1 MADPDAGGGAFV
13 SAVRAAP
20 VSDRQAAATVAPVR
34 AWRADAL
41 AVAGLVAL
49 VAALYGDLLLPGTQ
63 TVVSHGAGDVFR
75 YFLPFRAFGYE
86 ELARGNIPYWNPY
99 LFSGT
104 PFVGGWQSAM
114 FYPLNLIHLV
124 LPLYLA
130 LNVEAAL
137 HVLLMALFTCFW
149 ARQRGIR
156 PAGAFFAGVVAI
168 CSGAYVERVLAG
180 QLTVLAAL
188 AWVPLFY
195 CALEKVLDRPSV
207 GWVLVGILA
216 LAMQVLAGH
225 PGYNLMAGFVAV
237 FYALIRLGEASLR
250 RLPPTANRRGGFD
263 LRFGWRRFSDFRN
276 TLLAVAVIGIGAVLI
291 SAVQLWTG
299 LDVAGESLRGSGVDY
314 RWASTYSFPPEN
326 LLTVFVPALLGDVL
340 TVPYWGRTLFWDAN
354 LFFGV
359 ATVVLA
365 FLGATAPGQSEARRG
380 LVALILVMLFL
391 SLGHHTWVHRLLFDW
406 VPGFAQLRAP
416 SKFLSF
422 AVFAVAL
429 LAGIGVDRL
438 LGTASGARHAAAWLL
453 LLGVVF
459 LLGAAWVDA
468 MAAGTEWQ
476 DLVRSMQEE
485 QEVYYWLS
493 DEDVAR
499 AAPLARSGL
508 IAAGVTAVF
517 VAGLLALAE
526 RWRGVAVVVVAIAV
540 LDLFVFARTYRGEFA
555 AEDLERPVA
564 DRLFRNGDPKR
575 RTFDLGGQRDR
586 SRNRAM
592 AFRRS
597 VVWGYDPIVLGRYA
611 EFIRFTQKLK
621 APLWYMTNMTPRKPH
636 PLLRLVRADT
646 VILPAEGDPVPLP
659 TKKAAFRVWGHE
671 QNSDAEG
678 PDSLQVL
685 EAEPLPRF
693 FFVSDF
699 VALPNR
705 EYVLPFV
712 GQPGIDLARVAVL
725 DRLPLGVQPHG
736 GPVQGKILVLSE
748 SSDEIVLDVTVD
760 AEGLLVLT
768 EIFSE
773 GWRVVPIDPADERR
787 YEVLPVDHIL
797 RGIPLRPG
805 HHRFRLEYAPASVR
819 IGPWVSLGG
828 GVLYLVAVLVWAGRG
843 IVLRRRVG
851 GAPGGTGAELTPG
864 DRSAPSAVA

>member
-1 MADPDAGGGAFV
+1 M
-13 SAVRAAP
+13 SAVQAAP
-20 VSDRQAAATVAPVR
+20 ASARESAAAAPR
-34 AWRADAL
+34 APASAWRADAL
-41 AVAGLVAL
+41 AVAGLIAL
-49 VAALYGDLLLPGTQ
+49 VAALYGDLLLPGTE
-63 TVVSHGAGDVFR
+63 TVVSHGAGDIFR
-75 YFLPFRAFGYE
+75 YFLPVRAFGYE

-104 PFVGGWQSAM
+104 PFVGAWQSAM
-114 FYPLNLIHLV
+114 FYPLNLLHLV
-124 LPLYLA
+124 LPLHLA

-195 CALEKVLDRPSV
+195 CALEKVLDRPSF
-207 GWVLVGILA
+207 GWILVGILA

-250 RLPPTANRRGGFD
+250 RLPTTAVRRGGFD
-263 LRFGWRRFSDFRN
+263 LRFGWRRFADFRN
-276 TLLAVAVIGIGAVLI
+276 TFLALATIGIGAVLI

-314 RWASTYSFPPEN
+314 RWASTYSLPPEN
-326 LLTVFVPALLGDVL
+326 LLTIFVPALFGDVL
-340 TVPYWGRTLFWDAN
+340 TVPYWGRTFFWDAN

-359 ATVVLA
+359 VTVVLA
-365 FLGATAPGQSEARRG
+365 FLGATAPGRSEARRG
-380 LVALILVMLFL
+380 LVALILVMLVL
-391 SLGHHTWVHRLLFDW
+391 SLGRHTWVHRLLFDW

-416 SKFLSF
+416 SKFSSF
-422 AVFAVAL
+422 AVLAVAL

-438 LGTASGARHAAAWLL
+438 LGAASGVRRAAGWLLVLGVVL
-453 LLGVVF
+453 LLG
-459 LLGAAWVDA
+459 GAWVDA
-468 MAAGTEWQ
+468 MAAGTDWQ
-476 DLVRSMQEE
+476 DLVRYVQEE
-485 QEVYYWLS
+485 HEVYYWLS
-493 DEDVAR
+493 DPDVAR

-508 IAAGVTAVF
+508 LVAGGIAVLA
-517 VAGLLALAE
+517 AGLLVMAQRR
-526 RWRGVAVVVVAIAV
+526 RWAAVLVVAIAV
-540 LDLFVFARTYRGEFA
+540 VDLFAFARTYRGEFR

-597 VVWGYDPIVLGRYA
+597 VIWGYDPIVLGRYA

-636 PLLRLVRADT
+636 PLMRLVRADT

-659 TKKAAFRVWGHE
+659 AKKAAFRVWGHD
-671 QNSDAEG
+671 QNSEAEG
-678 PDSLQVL
+678 PDSLLPL

-693 FFVSDF
+693 LFVSDF
-699 VALPNR
+699 VALPDR
-705 EYVLPFV
+705 EHVLPFM
-712 GQPGIDLARVAVL
+712 GQPGLDLARFAVL
-725 DRLPLGVQPHG
+725 DRLPLGVHPHG
-736 GPVQGKILVLSE
+736 GKVRGEIRVLSE

-768 EIFSE
+768 DIFSE
-773 GWRVVPIDPADERR
+773 GWRAVPIDAADERR

-828 GVLYLVAVLVWAGRG
+828 GVLYLLAVLVWAGRG
-843 IVLRRRVG
+843 LALRRRG
-851 GAPGGTGAELTPG
+851 RGTLGGTGAELAPG
-864 DRSAPSAVA
+864 EQSAPSAVA